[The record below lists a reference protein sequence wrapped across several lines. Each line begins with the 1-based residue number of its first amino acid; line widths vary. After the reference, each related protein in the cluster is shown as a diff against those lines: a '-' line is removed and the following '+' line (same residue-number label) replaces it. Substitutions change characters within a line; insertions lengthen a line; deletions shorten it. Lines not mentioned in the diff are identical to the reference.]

1 MIPRPAKLDR
11 VLALLQDFPV
21 VALLGPRQSGKTTL
35 ARSYLAAQGFPA
47 EGSPNYFDLEDP
59 TALARLATP
68 KLALEQLSGLVV
80 IDEVQRAPD
89 LFPLLRVL
97 VDRDSSQ
104 TRFLVLGSASR
115 DLIRQSS
122 ETLAGR
128 IAYLEVPPLNLVE
141 VGSTEAD
148 RLWIRGGFPRSF
160 LAESDASSQEWRRQ
174 FIQTF
179 LERDI
184 PSLGLTLPPQQ
195 LRRFWVMLAHLH
207 GQTFNASEIGRSLQV
222 SDTTVARYLDVLAGT
237 FMVRVLRPWFENI
250 GKREIKRPKVFLRD
264 SGLLH
269 TLLGI
274 GNRDELLV
282 NAKLGSSWEGFAVEQ
297 VITTLGIDP
306 EATWCWGVHQQCDLD
321 IFTIH
326 GGRRIGFEIKFTESP
341 TVTPSMRAAAEHLR
355 LDRIIV
361 VIPGSAAFPL
371 AERVDCIGTERLAD
385 MRPDFAIG

>member
-1 MIPRPAKLDR
+1 MVPRLAKIER
-11 VLALLQDFPV
+11 VSTLLGEFPV

-35 ARSYLAAQGFPA
+35 ARSYLAANGLPA

-68 KLALEQLSGLVV
+68 KLALEKLTGLVV
-80 IDEVQRAPD
+80 IDEIQRAPD

-97 VDRDSSQ
+97 VDRADSP

-128 IAYLEVPPLNLVE
+128 IAYFEVPPLDLAE

-148 RLWIRGGFPRSF
+148 RLWLRGGFPRSF
-160 LAESDASSQEWRRQ
+160 LAGSDESSHEWRKQ

-237 FMVRVLRPWFENI
+237 FMVRVLRPWFENV
-250 GKREIKRPKVFLRD
+250 GKRQIKRPKVFLRD

-274 GNRDELLV
+274 ATRDDLLL
-282 NAKLGSSWEGFAVEQ
+282 NARLGASWEGFAVEQ
-297 VITTLGIDP
+297 VITTLGLDP
-306 EATWCWGVHQQCDLD
+306 EATWCWGVHQQGDLD
-321 IFTIH
+321 LFTIQ
-326 GGRRIGFEIKFTESP
+326 GTRRIGFEIKYTESP
-341 TVTPSMRAAAEHLR
+341 SVTGSMRAAAETLR
-355 LDRIIV
+355 LDRLLV
-361 VIPGSAAFPL
+361 VVPGAATFPL
-371 AERVDCIGTERLAD
+371 AEQVDCVGLERLAD
-385 MRPDFAIG
+385 LNLDVL